1 MARTIRADKFK
12 RSCINNYDATKRIFR
27 RMERQEGRKVIVSS
41 IVETIEDARL
51 EQIEFQKEQDSWDSF
66 YAQEEQ
72 YWEEEDARLEQ
83 IEFQKEQDS
92 WDSFY
97 AQEDARRDKEEDA
110 RRDDEYWSNYWAEQD
125 SYYHPMM

>member
-27 RMERQEGRKVIVSS
+27 RMERQEGRKVIASV

-66 YAQEEQ
+66 YAQEERQ
-72 YWEEEDARLEQ
+72 YWEEEDA
-83 IEFQKEQDS
+83 S
-92 WDSFY
+92 
-97 AQEDARRDKEEDA
+97 RDN
-110 RRDDEYWSNYWAEQD
+110 EYWSNYWAEQD